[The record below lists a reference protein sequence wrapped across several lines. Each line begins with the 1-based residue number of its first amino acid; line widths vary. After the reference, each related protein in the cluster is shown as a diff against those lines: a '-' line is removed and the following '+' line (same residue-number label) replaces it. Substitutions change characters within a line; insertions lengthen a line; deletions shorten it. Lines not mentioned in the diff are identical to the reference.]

1 MAFNNDRYE
10 CKRANVICAFY
21 NEVAYSVPRKMVTFP
36 LKIDVFLK
44 KAMSSHCFFWAVV
57 FSLLSVK
64 ASGAE
69 ELLENYCYSCH
80 DEWEQEGGLQLD
92 ELGQMPLES
101 RLDVLNRVQEQLY
114 LGQMPP
120 KKKKKQPTETER
132 VKMLSW
138 VAAELKKHDAS
149 TLEGKLRYPNYG
161 NHVSHEKLFSGEI
174 VAKPYTPARRWLV
187 SPQIFIERIN
197 AVFGLEG
204 GSRQRSF
211 YGVTIPVILPDHSGV
226 RYYDT
231 TTLNGGHLLMMLTN
245 ADWISEKQ
253 LREARIKNGEIKSNE
268 FLNPKDRWSPRRTP
282 EAFELIVTKKSPPTE
297 AEMSAAIHTQ
307 YQCVLQRDANKSELE
322 RHLKL
327 FKESIFLAGNTEGLR
342 QMLVSVLLKSD
353 FMYRYEFGAG
363 EVDGTGRMKLSPREA
378 SYAIAYALS
387 DRNPDA
393 ELLKAAAEGR
403 LNTKE
408 DYRREVS
415 RMLNDESSF
424 AGQGA
429 PEVNGKGL
437 SSHKVSHPKI
447 NRFFREFFGYPN
459 MTKVFKDTKRSG
471 GFYSNAGRG
480 TAGTSGHVIDE
491 ADKIVDHILR
501 KDQNVFEQLLTTDEY
516 FVYHTRPD
524 EQTAAIIGR
533 WREAYD
539 VLKNEPWQKEPGQVS
554 LKYEELLKKNLG
566 LKVPQQ
572 KKGKGRH
579 DNTLVRLMGY
589 FEATF
594 GRGSTPYTNP
604 PWAHGFRHQYSEIY
618 NLAPIPG
625 SRGGDTGQKGW
636 DFQVKQPFKIQN
648 RKGILTHP
656 AWLLAH
662 SQNTE
667 TDPVRR
673 GKWIREKLLA
683 GYVPDVPITVDAQ
696 IPEDHHRTLR
706 ERLDEVTSPQECWK
720 CHVHMNPLG
729 LTFEMFDDFGRFRIA
744 EALEHPENLIKVG
757 NGKSSAS
764 VYKTKPL
771 NISGVLKGT
780 GDPALDGEVK
790 DAYDLIDRLAKS
802 RRVRQSIIR
811 HAFRYFMGRNE
822 LLSDSQTLID
832 AEIAYANNGGSFK
845 SVIISLLTS
854 DSFIYRKET

>member
-1 MAFNNDRYE
+1 
-10 CKRANVICAFY
+10 
-21 NEVAYSVPRKMVTFP
+21 
-36 LKIDVFLK
+36 
-44 KAMSSHCFFWAVV
+44 
-57 FSLLSVK
+57 
-64 ASGAE
+64 
-69 ELLENYCYSCH
+69 
-80 DEWEQEGGLQLD
+80 
-92 ELGQMPLES
+92 
-101 RLDVLNRVQEQLY
+101 
-114 LGQMPP
+114 
-120 KKKKKQPTETER
+120 
-132 VKMLSW
+132 
-138 VAAELKKHDAS
+138 
-149 TLEGKLRYPNYG
+149 
-161 NHVSHEKLFSGEI
+161 
-174 VAKPYTPARRWLV
+174 
-187 SPQIFIERIN
+187 
-197 AVFGLEG
+197 
-204 GSRQRSF
+204 
-211 YGVTIPVILPDHSGV
+211 
-226 RYYDT
+226 
-231 TTLNGGHLLMMLTN
+231 
-245 ADWISEKQ
+245 
-253 LREARIKNGEIKSNE
+253 
-268 FLNPKDRWSPRRTP
+268 
-282 EAFELIVTKKSPPTE
+282 
-297 AEMSAAIHTQ
+297 
-307 YQCVLQRDANKSELE
+307 
-322 RHLKL
+322 
-327 FKESIFLAGNTEGLR
+327 
-342 QMLVSVLLKSD
+342 
-353 FMYRYEFGAG
+353 
-363 EVDGTGRMKLSPREA
+363 
-378 SYAIAYALS
+378 
-387 DRNPDA
+387 
-393 ELLKAAAEGR
+393 
-403 LNTKE
+403 
-408 DYRREVS
+408 
-415 RMLNDESSF
+415 MLNDKSSF
-424 AGQGA
+424 AGPGA
-429 PEVNGKGL
+429 PEVSGKGL
-437 SSHKVSHPKI
+437 NSHKVSHPKI

-516 FVYHTRPD
+516 FVYHTRPN
-524 EQTAAIIGR
+524 EQTAAIIDR
-533 WREAYD
+533 WREAYN
-539 VLKNEPWQKEPGQVS
+539 VLKNEPWQEEPEQVS
-554 LKYEELLKKNLG
+554 LKHELLLKQNLG

-589 FEATF
+589 FESTF

-636 DFQVKQPFKIQN
+636 DFQVEQPFKIQN

-729 LTFEMFDDFGRFRIA
+729 LTFEMFDDFGRFRTA
-744 EALEHPENLIKVG
+744 EALEHPENLMKVG
-757 NGKSSAS
+757 NGKTSAS

-780 GDPALDGEVK
+780 GDSKLDGEVK
-790 DAYDLIDRLAKS
+790 DAYDLINRLAKS

-832 AEIAYANNGGSFK
+832 AEIAYANNSGSFK

-854 DSFIYRKET
+854 DSFIYRKETQSSQ

>member
-1 MAFNNDRYE
+1 M
-10 CKRANVICAFY
+10 VILLSEIAG
-21 NEVAYSVPRKMVTFP
+21 
-36 LKIDVFLK
+36 FLK
-44 KAMSSHCFFWAVV
+44 RVTSSRCVLGTVV
-57 FSLLSVK
+57 ASVLY
-64 ASGAE
+64 AEVSEAE
-69 ELLENYCYSCH
+69 ELLGNYCYSCH
-80 DEWEQEGGLQLD
+80 DEWEQKGGLQLD

-120 KKKKKQPTETER
+120 KKKKKQPTEAER
-132 VKMLSW
+132 SKMLSW
-138 VAAELKKHDAS
+138 VAAELKKHNAS

-161 NHVSHEKLFSGEI
+161 NHVSHEKLFNGEI
-174 VAKPYTPARRWLV
+174 VAKPYTQARRWLV

-204 GSRQRSF
+204 GARQRSF

-231 TTLNGGHLLMMLTN
+231 TTLDGGHLLMMLTN

-253 LREARIKNGEIKSNE
+253 LREARIKNGEVKSNE
-268 FLNPKDRWSPRRTP
+268 FPNPKDRWSPRKTP
-282 EAFELIVTKKSPPTE
+282 EAFEFIVTKKSPPTE
-297 AEMSAAIHTQ
+297 AEMKAAIHIQ

-327 FKESIFLAGNTEGLR
+327 LKESILLAGNTEGLR
-342 QMLVSVLLKSD
+342 QMLVSVLLKSE

-363 EVDGTGRMKLSPREA
+363 EVDGAGRMKLSPREA

-393 ELLKAAAEGR
+393 DLLKAAKEGR

-415 RMLNDESSF
+415 RMLNDKSSF
-424 AGQGA
+424 AGPGA
-429 PEVNGKGL
+429 PEVSGKGL
-437 SSHKVSHPKI
+437 NSHKVSHPKI

-516 FVYHTRPD
+516 FVYHTRPN
-524 EQTAAIIGR
+524 EQTAAIIDR
-533 WREAYD
+533 WREAYS
-539 VLKNEPWQKEPGQVS
+539 VLKNEPWQEEPEQVS
-554 LKYEELLKKNLG
+554 LKHELLLKQNLG

-589 FEATF
+589 FESTF

-636 DFQVKQPFKIQN
+636 DFQVEQPFKIQN

-729 LTFEMFDDFGRFRIA
+729 LTFEMFDDFGRFRTA
-744 EALEHPENLIKVG
+744 EALEHPENLMKVG
-757 NGKSSAS
+757 NGKTSAS

-780 GDPALDGEVK
+780 GDSKLDGEVK

-845 SVIISLLTS
+845 SVIVSLLTS
-854 DSFIYRKET
+854 DSFIYRKETQSSQ

>member
-1 MAFNNDRYE
+1 M
-10 CKRANVICAFY
+10 VILLS
-21 NEVAYSVPRKMVTFP
+21 EIVG
-36 LKIDVFLK
+36 FLK
-44 KAMSSHCFFWAVV
+44 RVTSSRCVLGTVV
-57 FSLLSVK
+57 ASVLSAEV
-64 ASGAE
+64 SEAE

-80 DEWEQEGGLQLD
+80 DEWEQKGGLQLD

-120 KKKKKQPTETER
+120 KKKKKQPTEAER
-132 VKMLSW
+132 SKMLSW
-138 VAAELKKHDAS
+138 VAAELKKHNAS

-161 NHVSHEKLFSGEI
+161 NHVSHEKLFNGEI
-174 VAKPYTPARRWLV
+174 VAKPYTQARRWLV

-204 GSRQRSF
+204 GGRQRSF

-231 TTLNGGHLLMMLTN
+231 TTLDGGHLLMMLTN

-253 LREARIKNGEIKSNE
+253 LREARIKNGEVKSNE
-268 FLNPKDRWSPRRTP
+268 FPNPKDRWSPRKTP
-282 EAFELIVTKKSPPTE
+282 EAFEFIVTKKSPPTE
-297 AEMSAAIHTQ
+297 AEMKAAIHIQ

-327 FKESIFLAGNTEGLR
+327 LKESILLAGNTEGLR
-342 QMLVSVLLKSD
+342 QMLVSVLLKSE

-363 EVDGTGRMKLSPREA
+363 EVDGAGRMKLSPREA

-393 ELLKAAAEGR
+393 DLLKAAKEGR

-415 RMLNDESSF
+415 RMLNDKSSF
-424 AGQGA
+424 AGPGA
-429 PEVNGKGL
+429 PEVSGKGL
-437 SSHKVSHPKI
+437 NSHKVSHPKI

-516 FVYHTRPD
+516 FVYHTRPN
-524 EQTAAIIGR
+524 EQTAAIIDR
-533 WREAYD
+533 WREAYN
-539 VLKNEPWQKEPGQVS
+539 VLKNEPWQEEPEQVS
-554 LKYEELLKKNLG
+554 LKHELLLKQNLG

-589 FEATF
+589 FESTF

-636 DFQVKQPFKIQN
+636 DFQVEQPFKIQN

-729 LTFEMFDDFGRFRIA
+729 LTFEMFDDFGRFRTA
-744 EALEHPENLIKVG
+744 EALEHPENLMKVG
-757 NGKSSAS
+757 NGKTSAS

-780 GDPALDGEVK
+780 GDSKLDGEVK
-790 DAYDLIDRLAKS
+790 DAYDLINRLAKS

-832 AEIAYANNGGSFK
+832 AEIAYANNSGSFK

-854 DSFIYRKET
+854 DSFIYRKETQSSQ

>member
-1 MAFNNDRYE
+1 M
-10 CKRANVICAFY
+10 VILLSEIAG
-21 NEVAYSVPRKMVTFP
+21 
-36 LKIDVFLK
+36 FLK
-44 KAMSSHCFFWAVV
+44 RVTSSRCVLGTVV
-57 FSLLSVK
+57 ASVLY
-64 ASGAE
+64 AEVSEAE

-80 DEWEQEGGLQLD
+80 DEWEQKGGLQLD

-120 KKKKKQPTETER
+120 KKKKKQPTEAER
-132 VKMLSW
+132 SKMLSW
-138 VAAELKKHDAS
+138 VAAELKKHNAS

-161 NHVSHEKLFSGEI
+161 NHVSHEKLFNGEI
-174 VAKPYTPARRWLV
+174 VAKPYTQARRWLV

-204 GSRQRSF
+204 GARQRSF

-231 TTLNGGHLLMMLTN
+231 TTLDGGHLLMMLTN

-253 LREARIKNGEIKSNE
+253 LREARIKNGEVKSNE
-268 FLNPKDRWSPRRTP
+268 FPNPKDRWSPRKTP
-282 EAFELIVTKKSPPTE
+282 EAFEFIVTKKSPPTE
-297 AEMSAAIHTQ
+297 AEMKAAIHIQ

-327 FKESIFLAGNTEGLR
+327 LKESILLAGNTEGLR
-342 QMLVSVLLKSD
+342 QMLVSVLLKSE

-363 EVDGTGRMKLSPREA
+363 EVDGAGRMKLSPREA

-393 ELLKAAAEGR
+393 DLLKAAKEGR

-415 RMLNDESSF
+415 RMLNDKSSF
-424 AGQGA
+424 AGPGA
-429 PEVNGKGL
+429 PEVSGKGL
-437 SSHKVSHPKI
+437 NSHKVSHPKI

-516 FVYHTRPD
+516 FVYHTRPN
-524 EQTAAIIGR
+524 EQTAAIIDR
-533 WREAYD
+533 WREAYN
-539 VLKNEPWQKEPGQVS
+539 VLKNEPWQEEPEQVS
-554 LKYEELLKKNLG
+554 LKHELLLKQNLG

-589 FEATF
+589 FESTF

-636 DFQVKQPFKIQN
+636 DFQVEQPFKIQN
-648 RKGILTHP
+648 RKGVLTHP

-683 GYVPDVPITVDAQ
+683 DYVPDVPITVDAQ

-729 LTFEMFDDFGRFRIA
+729 LTFEMFDDFGRFRTA
-744 EALEHPENLIKVG
+744 EALEHPENLMKVG
-757 NGKSSAS
+757 NGKTSAS

-780 GDPALDGEVK
+780 GDSKLDGEVK
-790 DAYDLIDRLAKS
+790 DAYDLINRLAKS

-832 AEIAYANNGGSFK
+832 AEIAYANNSGSFK

-854 DSFIYRKET
+854 DSFIYRKETQSSQ

>member
-1 MAFNNDRYE
+1 
-10 CKRANVICAFY
+10 
-21 NEVAYSVPRKMVTFP
+21 MVSLP
-36 LKIDVFLK
+36 SEIVGFLK
-44 KAMSSHCFFWAVV
+44 RVTSSRCVLGTVV
-57 FSLLSVK
+57 ASVLSAEV
-64 ASGAE
+64 SEAE

-80 DEWEQEGGLQLD
+80 DEWEQKGGLQLD

-120 KKKKKQPTETER
+120 KKKKKQPTEAER
-132 VKMLSW
+132 SKMLSW
-138 VAAELKKHDAS
+138 VAAELKKHNAS

-161 NHVSHEKLFSGEI
+161 NHVSHEKLFNGEI
-174 VAKPYTPARRWLV
+174 VAKPYTQARRWLV

-204 GSRQRSF
+204 GARQRSF

-231 TTLNGGHLLMMLTN
+231 TTLDGGHLLMMLTN
-245 ADWISEKQ
+245 ADWISGKQ
-253 LREARIKNGEIKSNE
+253 LREARIKNGEVKSNE
-268 FLNPKDRWSPRRTP
+268 FPNPKDRWSPRKTP
-282 EAFELIVTKKSPPTE
+282 EAFEFIVTKKSPPTE
-297 AEMSAAIHTQ
+297 AEMKDAIHIQ

-327 FKESIFLAGNTEGLR
+327 LKESILLAGNTEGLR
-342 QMLVSVLLKSD
+342 QMLVSVLLKSE

-363 EVDGTGRMKLSPREA
+363 EVDGAGRMKLSPREA

-393 ELLKAAAEGR
+393 DLLKAVEEGR

-408 DYRREVS
+408 DYRREVN
-415 RMLNDESSF
+415 RMLKDESSF
-424 AGQGA
+424 AGPGA
-429 PEVNGKGL
+429 PEVSGKGL
-437 SSHKVSHPKI
+437 NSHKVSHPKI

-516 FVYHTRPD
+516 FVYHTRPN
-524 EQTAAIIGR
+524 EQTAAIIDR

-539 VLKNEPWQKEPGQVS
+539 VLKSEPWQEEPEQVS
-554 LKYEELLKKNLG
+554 LKHELLLKQNLG

-589 FEATF
+589 FESTF

-636 DFQVKQPFKIQN
+636 DFQVEQPFKIQN

-729 LTFEMFDDFGRFRIA
+729 LTFEMFDDFGRFRTA
-744 EALEHPENLIKVG
+744 EALEHPENLVKAG
-757 NGKSSAS
+757 NGKTSAS

-771 NISGVLKGT
+771 SISGVLEGT
-780 GDPALDGEVK
+780 GDSTLDGKVK

-832 AEIAYANNGGSFK
+832 AEIAYANNSGSFK

-854 DSFIYRKET
+854 DSFIYRKETQSSQ

>member
-1 MAFNNDRYE
+1 M
-10 CKRANVICAFY
+10 VILLSEIAG
-21 NEVAYSVPRKMVTFP
+21 
-36 LKIDVFLK
+36 FLK
-44 KAMSSHCFFWAVV
+44 RVTSSRCVLGTVV
-57 FSLLSVK
+57 ASVLY
-64 ASGAE
+64 AEVSEAE

-80 DEWEQEGGLQLD
+80 DEWEQKGGLQLD

-120 KKKKKQPTETER
+120 KKKKKQPTEAER
-132 VKMLSW
+132 SKMLSW
-138 VAAELKKHDAS
+138 VAAELKKHNAS

-161 NHVSHEKLFSGEI
+161 NHVSHEKLFNGEI
-174 VAKPYTPARRWLV
+174 VAKPYTQARRWLV

-204 GSRQRSF
+204 GGRQRSF

-231 TTLNGGHLLMMLTN
+231 TTLDGGHLLMMLTN

-253 LREARIKNGEIKSNE
+253 LREARIKNGEVKSNE
-268 FLNPKDRWSPRRTP
+268 FPNPKDRWSPRKTP
-282 EAFELIVTKKSPPTE
+282 EAFEFIVTKKSPPTE
-297 AEMSAAIHTQ
+297 AEMKAAIHIQ

-327 FKESIFLAGNTEGLR
+327 LKESILLAGNTEGLR
-342 QMLVSVLLKSD
+342 QMLVSVLLKSE

-363 EVDGTGRMKLSPREA
+363 EVDGAGRMKLSPREA

-393 ELLKAAAEGR
+393 DLLKAAKEGR

-415 RMLNDESSF
+415 RMLNDKSSF
-424 AGQGA
+424 AGPGA
-429 PEVNGKGL
+429 PEVSGKGL
-437 SSHKVSHPKI
+437 NSHKVSHPKI

-516 FVYHTRPD
+516 FVYHTRPN
-524 EQTAAIIGR
+524 EQTAAIIDR
-533 WREAYD
+533 WREAYN
-539 VLKNEPWQKEPGQVS
+539 VLKNEPWQEEPEQVS
-554 LKYEELLKKNLG
+554 LKHELLLKQNLG

-589 FEATF
+589 FESTF

-636 DFQVKQPFKIQN
+636 DFQVEQPFKIQN

-729 LTFEMFDDFGRFRIA
+729 LTFEMFDDFGRFRTA
-744 EALEHPENLIKVG
+744 EALEHPENLMKVG
-757 NGKSSAS
+757 NGKTSAS

-780 GDPALDGEVK
+780 GDSKLDGEVK

-832 AEIAYANNGGSFK
+832 AEIAYANNSGSFK

-854 DSFIYRKET
+854 DSFIYRKETQSSQ

>member
-1 MAFNNDRYE
+1 M
-10 CKRANVICAFY
+10 VILLSEIAG
-21 NEVAYSVPRKMVTFP
+21 
-36 LKIDVFLK
+36 FLK
-44 KAMSSHCFFWAVV
+44 RVTSSRCVLGTVV
-57 FSLLSVK
+57 ASVLY
-64 ASGAE
+64 AEVSEAE

-80 DEWEQEGGLQLD
+80 DEWEQKGGLQLD

-120 KKKKKQPTETER
+120 KKKKKQPTEAER
-132 VKMLSW
+132 SKMLSW
-138 VAAELKKHDAS
+138 VAAELKKHNAS

-161 NHVSHEKLFSGEI
+161 NHVSHEKLFNGEI
-174 VAKPYTPARRWLV
+174 VAKPYTQARRWLV

-204 GSRQRSF
+204 GARQRSF

-231 TTLNGGHLLMMLTN
+231 TTLDGGHLLMMLTN

-253 LREARIKNGEIKSNE
+253 LREARIKNGEVKSNE
-268 FLNPKDRWSPRRTP
+268 FPNPKDRWSPRKTP
-282 EAFELIVTKKSPPTE
+282 EAFEFIVTKKSPPTE
-297 AEMSAAIHTQ
+297 AEMKAAIHIQ

-327 FKESIFLAGNTEGLR
+327 LKESILLAGNTEGLR
-342 QMLVSVLLKSD
+342 QMLVSVLLKSE

-363 EVDGTGRMKLSPREA
+363 EVDGAGRMKLSPREA

-393 ELLKAAAEGR
+393 DLLKAAKEGR

-415 RMLNDESSF
+415 RMLNDKSSF
-424 AGQGA
+424 AGPGA
-429 PEVNGKGL
+429 PEVSGKGL
-437 SSHKVSHPKI
+437 NSHKVSHPKI

-516 FVYHTRPD
+516 FVYHTRPN
-524 EQTAAIIGR
+524 EQTAAIIDR
-533 WREAYD
+533 WREAYN
-539 VLKNEPWQKEPGQVS
+539 VLKNEPWQEEPEQVS
-554 LKYEELLKKNLG
+554 LKHELLLKQNLG

-589 FEATF
+589 FESTF

-636 DFQVKQPFKIQN
+636 DFQVEQPFKIQN

-729 LTFEMFDDFGRFRIA
+729 LTFEMFDDFGRFRTA
-744 EALEHPENLIKVG
+744 EALEHPENLMKVG
-757 NGKSSAS
+757 NGKTSAS

-780 GDPALDGEVK
+780 GDSKLDGEVK
-790 DAYDLIDRLAKS
+790 DAYDLINRLAKS

-832 AEIAYANNGGSFK
+832 AEIAYANNSGSFK

-854 DSFIYRKET
+854 DSFIYRKETQSS

>member
-1 MAFNNDRYE
+1 M
-10 CKRANVICAFY
+10 VILLS
-21 NEVAYSVPRKMVTFP
+21 EIVG
-36 LKIDVFLK
+36 FLK
-44 KAMSSHCFFWAVV
+44 RVTSSRCVLGTVV
-57 FSLLSVK
+57 ASVLY
-64 ASGAE
+64 AEVSEAE

-80 DEWEQEGGLQLD
+80 DEWEQKGGLQLD

-120 KKKKKQPTETER
+120 KKKKKQPTEAER
-132 VKMLSW
+132 SKMLSW
-138 VAAELKKHDAS
+138 VAAELKKHNAS

-161 NHVSHEKLFSGEI
+161 NHVSHEKLFNGEI
-174 VAKPYTPARRWLV
+174 VAKPYTQARRWLV

-204 GSRQRSF
+204 GARQRSF

-231 TTLNGGHLLMMLTN
+231 TTLDGGHLLMMLTN

-253 LREARIKNGEIKSNE
+253 LREARIKNGEVKSNE
-268 FLNPKDRWSPRRTP
+268 FPNPKDRWSPRKTP
-282 EAFELIVTKKSPPTE
+282 EAFEFIVTKKSPPTE
-297 AEMSAAIHTQ
+297 AEMKAAIHIQ

-327 FKESIFLAGNTEGLR
+327 LKESILLAGNTEGLR
-342 QMLVSVLLKSD
+342 QMLVSVLLKSE

-363 EVDGTGRMKLSPREA
+363 EVDGAGRMKLSPREA

-393 ELLKAAAEGR
+393 DLLKAAKEGR

-415 RMLNDESSF
+415 RMLNDKSSF
-424 AGQGA
+424 AGPGA
-429 PEVNGKGL
+429 PEVSGKGL
-437 SSHKVSHPKI
+437 NSHKVSHPKI

-516 FVYHTRPD
+516 FVYHTRPN
-524 EQTAAIIGR
+524 EQTAAIIDR
-533 WREAYD
+533 WREAYS
-539 VLKNEPWQKEPGQVS
+539 VLKNEPWQEEPEQVS
-554 LKYEELLKKNLG
+554 LKHELLLKQNLG

-589 FEATF
+589 FESTF

-636 DFQVKQPFKIQN
+636 DFQVEQPFKIQN

-729 LTFEMFDDFGRFRIA
+729 LTFEMFDDFGRFRTA
-744 EALEHPENLIKVG
+744 EALEHPENLMKVG
-757 NGKSSAS
+757 NGKTSAS

-780 GDPALDGEVK
+780 GDSKLDGEVK
-790 DAYDLIDRLAKS
+790 DAYDLINRLAKS

-832 AEIAYANNGGSFK
+832 AEIAYANNSGSFK

-854 DSFIYRKET
+854 DSFIYRKETQSSQ

>member
-1 MAFNNDRYE
+1 M
-10 CKRANVICAFY
+10 VILLSEIAG
-21 NEVAYSVPRKMVTFP
+21 
-36 LKIDVFLK
+36 FLK
-44 KAMSSHCFFWAVV
+44 RVTSSRCVLGTVV
-57 FSLLSVK
+57 ASVLY
-64 ASGAE
+64 AEVSEAE

-80 DEWEQEGGLQLD
+80 DEWEQKGGLQLD

-120 KKKKKQPTETER
+120 KKKKKQPTEAER
-132 VKMLSW
+132 SKMLSW
-138 VAAELKKHDAS
+138 VAAELKKHNAS

-161 NHVSHEKLFSGEI
+161 NHVSHEKLFNGEI
-174 VAKPYTPARRWLV
+174 VAKPYTQARRWLV

-204 GSRQRSF
+204 GARQRSF

-231 TTLNGGHLLMMLTN
+231 TTLDGGHLLMMLTN

-253 LREARIKNGEIKSNE
+253 LREARIKNGEVKSNE
-268 FLNPKDRWSPRRTP
+268 FPNPKDRWSPRKTP
-282 EAFELIVTKKSPPTE
+282 EAFEFIVTKKSPPTE
-297 AEMSAAIHTQ
+297 AEMKAAIHIQ

-327 FKESIFLAGNTEGLR
+327 LKESILLAGNTEGLR
-342 QMLVSVLLKSD
+342 QMLVSVLLKSE

-363 EVDGTGRMKLSPREA
+363 EVDGAGRMKLSPREA

-393 ELLKAAAEGR
+393 DLLKAAKEGR

-415 RMLNDESSF
+415 RMLNDKSSF
-424 AGQGA
+424 AGPGA
-429 PEVNGKGL
+429 PEVSGKGL
-437 SSHKVSHPKI
+437 NSHKVSHPKI

-516 FVYHTRPD
+516 FVYHTRPN
-524 EQTAAIIGR
+524 EQTAAIIDR
-533 WREAYD
+533 WREAYG
-539 VLKNEPWQKEPGQVS
+539 VLKSEPWQEEPEQVS
-554 LKYEELLKKNLG
+554 LKHELLLKQNLG

-589 FEATF
+589 FESTF

-636 DFQVKQPFKIQN
+636 DFQVEQPFKIQN

-729 LTFEMFDDFGRFRIA
+729 LTFEMFDDFGRFRTA
-744 EALEHPENLIKVG
+744 EALEHPENLVKAG

-771 NISGVLKGT
+771 SISGVLEGT
-780 GDPALDGEVK
+780 GDSTLDGKVK

-832 AEIAYANNGGSFK
+832 AEIAYANNSGSFK

-854 DSFIYRKET
+854 DSFIYRKETQSS

>member
-1 MAFNNDRYE
+1 MRFVNKWRISQLW
-10 CKRANVICAFY
+10 KMFHSSFQLFGWLRKLVRSRCAF
-21 NEVAYSVPRKMVTFP
+21 VAMT
-36 LKIDVFLK
+36 VFGLP
-44 KAMSSHCFFWAVV
+44 VG
-57 FSLLSVK
+57 

-69 ELLENYCYSCH
+69 ALLENYCYSCH
-80 DEWEQEGGLQLD
+80 DEWEQKGNLQLD
-92 ELGQMPLES
+92 VLDTLPLES
-101 RLDVLNRVQEQLY
+101 RLGVLNKVQEQLY
-114 LGQMPP
+114 FGQMPP
-120 KKKKKQPTETER
+120 KKKKKQPTVAER
-132 VKMLSW
+132 SEMLAW

-149 TLEGKLRYPNYG
+149 TLEDKLRYPNFG

-174 VAKPYTPARRWLV
+174 DEKPFTPARRWLV

-204 GSRQRSF
+204 GARQSSF
-211 YGVTIPVILPDHSGV
+211 YGVTVPVILPDHSGV

-231 TTLNGGHLLMMLTN
+231 TTLDGGHLLMMLTN
-245 ADWISEKQ
+245 ADWISKKQ
-253 LREARIKNGEIKSNE
+253 LREARVKNGEIKFNE
-268 FLNPKDRWSPRRTP
+268 FPNPKDKWTPRSTP
-282 EAFELIVTKKSPPTE
+282 EAFEVIVTKESSPAE
-297 AEMSAAIHTQ
+297 AEMIAAIHTQ
-307 YQCVLQRDANKSELE
+307 YQCVLQRAASKSELE
-322 RHLKL
+322 RHLRL
-327 FKESIFLAGNTEGLR
+327 LKESISLAGNTEGLR
-342 QMLVSVLLKSD
+342 QMLVSVLLKSE

-363 EVDGTGRMKLSPREA
+363 EEDEYGRRKLSPREA

-393 ELLKAAAEGR
+393 ELVKAAGEGR
-403 LNTKE
+403 LNSRE
-408 DYRREVS
+408 DYRREVI
-415 RMLNDESSF
+415 RILKDQSSF
-424 AGQGA
+424 AGPGA
-429 PEVNGKGL
+429 PEVSGKGL
-437 SSHKVSHPKI
+437 SSHRVTHPKV

-501 KDQNVFEQLLTTDEY
+501 QDQNVFEQLLTTDEY
-516 FVYHTRPD
+516 FVYHTRPN
-524 EQTAAIIGR
+524 EQTAAIIDR
-533 WREAYD
+533 WREAYE
-539 VLKNEPWQKEPGQVS
+539 VLKDEPWRDDPESVS
-554 LKYEELLKKNLG
+554 LKHEELLKNNLG

-589 FEATF
+589 FETTF
-594 GRGSTPYTNP
+594 GRGTTPYTNP

-625 SRGGDTGQKGW
+625 TRGKDTGQKGW
-636 DFQVKQPFKIQN
+636 DFQVQQPFKIPN

-696 IPEDHHRTLR
+696 IPEDPHRTLR

-729 LTFEMFDDFGRFRIA
+729 LTFEMFDDFGRFRTE
-744 EALEHPENLIKVG
+744 EALEHPENLIKSG
-757 NGKSSAS
+757 DGKSSAS

-771 NISGVLKGT
+771 KVNGFLEGT
-780 GDPALDGEVK
+780 GNPALDGEVR

-822 LLSDSQTLID
+822 LISDSQTLID
-832 AEIAYANNGGSFK
+832 AEAAYVKNGGSFK
-845 SVIISLLTS
+845 MVIVSLLTS
-854 DSFIYRKET
+854 DSFIYRKETQSSQ

>member
-1 MAFNNDRYE
+1 M
-10 CKRANVICAFY
+10 VILPS
-21 NEVAYSVPRKMVTFP
+21 EIVG
-36 LKIDVFLK
+36 FLK
-44 KAMSSHCFFWAVV
+44 RVTSSRCVLGTVV
-57 FSLLSVK
+57 ASVLSAEV
-64 ASGAE
+64 SEAE

-80 DEWEQEGGLQLD
+80 DEWEQKGGLQLD

-120 KKKKKQPTETER
+120 KKKKKQPTEAER
-132 VKMLSW
+132 SKMLSW
-138 VAAELKKHDAS
+138 VAAELKKHNAS

-161 NHVSHEKLFSGEI
+161 NHVSHEKLFNGEI
-174 VAKPYTPARRWLV
+174 VAKPYTQARRWLV

-204 GSRQRSF
+204 GARQRSF

-231 TTLNGGHLLMMLTN
+231 TTLDGGHLLMMLTN
-245 ADWISEKQ
+245 ADWISGKQ
-253 LREARIKNGEIKSNE
+253 LREARIKNGEVKSNE
-268 FLNPKDRWSPRRTP
+268 FPNPKDRWSPRKTP
-282 EAFELIVTKKSPPTE
+282 EAFEFIVTKKSPPTE
-297 AEMSAAIHTQ
+297 AEMKDAIHIQ

-327 FKESIFLAGNTEGLR
+327 LKESILLAGNTEGLR
-342 QMLVSVLLKSD
+342 QMLVSVLLKSE

-363 EVDGTGRMKLSPREA
+363 EVDGAGRMKLSPREA

-393 ELLKAAAEGR
+393 DLLKAVEEGR

-408 DYRREVS
+408 DYRREVN
-415 RMLNDESSF
+415 RMLKDESSF
-424 AGQGA
+424 AGPGA
-429 PEVNGKGL
+429 PEVSGKGL
-437 SSHKVSHPKI
+437 NSHKVSHPKI

-516 FVYHTRPD
+516 FVYHTRPN
-524 EQTAAIIGR
+524 EQTAAIIDR

-539 VLKNEPWQKEPGQVS
+539 VLKSEPWQEEPEQVS
-554 LKYEELLKKNLG
+554 LKHELLLKQNLG

-589 FEATF
+589 FESTF

-636 DFQVKQPFKIQN
+636 DFQVEQPFKIQN

-729 LTFEMFDDFGRFRIA
+729 LTFEMFDDFGRFRTA
-744 EALEHPENLIKVG
+744 EALEHPENLVKAG
-757 NGKSSAS
+757 NGKTSAS

-771 NISGVLKGT
+771 SISGVLEGT
-780 GDPALDGEVK
+780 GDSTLDGKVK

-832 AEIAYANNGGSFK
+832 AEIAYANNSGSFK

-854 DSFIYRKET
+854 DSFIYRKKTQSSQ

>member
-1 MAFNNDRYE
+1 M
-10 CKRANVICAFY
+10 VILPP
-21 NEVAYSVPRKMVTFP
+21 EIVG
-36 LKIDVFLK
+36 FLK
-44 KAMSSHCFFWAVV
+44 RVTSSRCVLGTVV
-57 FSLLSVK
+57 ASVLSAEV
-64 ASGAE
+64 SEAE

-80 DEWEQEGGLQLD
+80 DEWEQKGGLQLD
-92 ELGQMPLES
+92 ELGQIPLES
-101 RLDVLNRVQEQLY
+101 RLDVLNKVQEQLY

-120 KKKKKQPTETER
+120 KKKKKQPTEAER
-132 VKMLSW
+132 SKMLSW
-138 VAAELKKHDAS
+138 VAAELKKHNAS

-161 NHVSHEKLFSGEI
+161 NHVSHEKLFNGEI
-174 VAKPYTPARRWLV
+174 VAKPYTQARRWLV

-204 GSRQRSF
+204 GARQRSF

-231 TTLNGGHLLMMLTN
+231 TTLDGGHLLMMLTN

-253 LREARIKNGEIKSNE
+253 LREARIKNGEVKSNE
-268 FLNPKDRWSPRRTP
+268 FPNPKDRWSPRKTP
-282 EAFELIVTKKSPPTE
+282 EAFEFIVTKKSPPTE
-297 AEMSAAIHTQ
+297 AEMKDAIHIQ

-327 FKESIFLAGNTEGLR
+327 LKESILLAGNTEGLR
-342 QMLVSVLLKSD
+342 QMLVSVLLKSE

-363 EVDGTGRMKLSPREA
+363 EVDGAGRMKLSPREA

-393 ELLKAAAEGR
+393 DLLKAAKEGR

-408 DYRREVS
+408 DYRREVN
-415 RMLNDESSF
+415 RMLKDESSF
-424 AGQGA
+424 AGPGA
-429 PEVNGKGL
+429 PEVSGKGL
-437 SSHKVSHPKI
+437 NSHKVSHPKI

-491 ADKIVDHILR
+491 ADQIVDHILR

-516 FVYHTRPD
+516 FVYHTRPN
-524 EQTAAIIGR
+524 EQTAAIIDR

-539 VLKNEPWQKEPGQVS
+539 VLKSEPWQEEPEQVS
-554 LKYEELLKKNLG
+554 LKHELLLKQNLG

-589 FEATF
+589 FESTF

-706 ERLDEVTSPQECWK
+706 ERLDEVTSPKECWK

-729 LTFEMFDDFGRFRIA
+729 VTLEMFDDFGRFRTA
-744 EALEHPENLIKVG
+744 EALEHPKNLVKVG
-757 NGKSSAS
+757 NGKTSAS
-764 VYKTKPL
+764 IYKTKPL

-780 GDPALDGEVK
+780 GDSKLDGEVK

-832 AEIAYANNGGSFK
+832 AETAYAKNGGSFK

-854 DSFIYRKET
+854 DSFIYRKETQSSQ

>member
-1 MAFNNDRYE
+1 M
-10 CKRANVICAFY
+10 VILLSEIAG
-21 NEVAYSVPRKMVTFP
+21 
-36 LKIDVFLK
+36 FLK
-44 KAMSSHCFFWAVV
+44 RVTSSRCVLGTVV
-57 FSLLSVK
+57 ASVLY
-64 ASGAE
+64 AEVSEAE

-80 DEWEQEGGLQLD
+80 DEWEQKGGLQLD

-120 KKKKKQPTETER
+120 KKKKKQPTEAER
-132 VKMLSW
+132 SKMLSW
-138 VAAELKKHDAS
+138 VAAELKKHNAS

-161 NHVSHEKLFSGEI
+161 NHVSHEKLFNGEI
-174 VAKPYTPARRWLV
+174 VAKPYTQARRWLV

-204 GSRQRSF
+204 GARQRSF

-231 TTLNGGHLLMMLTN
+231 TTLDGGHLLMMLTN

-253 LREARIKNGEIKSNE
+253 LREARIKNGEVKSNE
-268 FLNPKDRWSPRRTP
+268 FPNPKDRWSPRKTP
-282 EAFELIVTKKSPPTE
+282 EAFEFIVTKKSPPTE
-297 AEMSAAIHTQ
+297 AEMKAAIHIQ

-327 FKESIFLAGNTEGLR
+327 LKESILLAGNTEGLR
-342 QMLVSVLLKSD
+342 QMLVSVLLKSE

-363 EVDGTGRMKLSPREA
+363 EVDGAGRMKLSPREA

-393 ELLKAAAEGR
+393 DLLKAAKEGR

-415 RMLNDESSF
+415 RMLNDKSSF
-424 AGQGA
+424 AGPGA
-429 PEVNGKGL
+429 PEVSGKGL
-437 SSHKVSHPKI
+437 NSHKVSHPKI

-516 FVYHTRPD
+516 FVYHTRPN
-524 EQTAAIIGR
+524 EQTAAIIDR
-533 WREAYD
+533 WREAYS
-539 VLKNEPWQKEPGQVS
+539 VLKNEPWQEEPEQVS
-554 LKYEELLKKNLG
+554 LKHELLLKQNLG

-589 FEATF
+589 FESTF

-636 DFQVKQPFKIQN
+636 DFQVEQPFKIQN

-729 LTFEMFDDFGRFRIA
+729 LTFEMFDDFGRFRTA
-744 EALEHPENLIKVG
+744 EALEHPENLMKVG
-757 NGKSSAS
+757 NGKTSAS

-780 GDPALDGEVK
+780 GDSKLDGEVK
-790 DAYDLIDRLAKS
+790 DAYDLINRLAKS

-832 AEIAYANNGGSFK
+832 AEIAYANNSGSFK

-854 DSFIYRKET
+854 DSFIYRKETQSSQ

>member
-1 MAFNNDRYE
+1 M
-10 CKRANVICAFY
+10 VILLS
-21 NEVAYSVPRKMVTFP
+21 EIVG
-36 LKIDVFLK
+36 FLK
-44 KAMSSHCFFWAVV
+44 RVTSSRCVLGTVV
-57 FSLLSVK
+57 ASVLSAEV
-64 ASGAE
+64 SEAE

-80 DEWEQEGGLQLD
+80 DEWEQKGGLQLD

-120 KKKKKQPTETER
+120 KKKKKQPTEAER
-132 VKMLSW
+132 SKMLSW
-138 VAAELKKHDAS
+138 VAAELKKHNAS

-161 NHVSHEKLFSGEI
+161 NHVSHEKLFNGEI
-174 VAKPYTPARRWLV
+174 VAKPYTQARRWLV

-204 GSRQRSF
+204 GARQRSF

-231 TTLNGGHLLMMLTN
+231 TTLDGGHLLMMLTN

-253 LREARIKNGEIKSNE
+253 LREARIKNGEVKSNE
-268 FLNPKDRWSPRRTP
+268 FPNPKDRWSPRKTP
-282 EAFELIVTKKSPPTE
+282 EAFEFIVTKKSPPTE
-297 AEMSAAIHTQ
+297 AEMKAAIHIQ

-327 FKESIFLAGNTEGLR
+327 LKESILLAGNTEGLR
-342 QMLVSVLLKSD
+342 QMLVSVLLKSE

-363 EVDGTGRMKLSPREA
+363 EVDGAGRMKLSPREA

-393 ELLKAAAEGR
+393 DLLKAAKEGR

-415 RMLNDESSF
+415 RMLNDKSSF
-424 AGQGA
+424 AGPGA
-429 PEVNGKGL
+429 PEVSGKGL
-437 SSHKVSHPKI
+437 NSHKVSHPKI

-516 FVYHTRPD
+516 FVYHTRPN
-524 EQTAAIIGR
+524 EQTAAIIDR
-533 WREAYD
+533 WREAYN
-539 VLKNEPWQKEPGQVS
+539 VLKNEPWQEEPEQVS
-554 LKYEELLKKNLG
+554 LKHELLLKQNLG

-589 FEATF
+589 FESTF

-636 DFQVKQPFKIQN
+636 DFQVEQPFKIQN

-729 LTFEMFDDFGRFRIA
+729 LTFEMFDDFGRFRTA
-744 EALEHPENLIKVG
+744 EALEHPENLVKAG

-771 NISGVLKGT
+771 SISGVLEGT
-780 GDPALDGEVK
+780 GDSTLDGKVK

-832 AEIAYANNGGSFK
+832 AEIAYANNSGSFK

-854 DSFIYRKET
+854 DSFIYRKETQSSQ

>member
-1 MAFNNDRYE
+1 M
-10 CKRANVICAFY
+10 VILLS
-21 NEVAYSVPRKMVTFP
+21 EIVG
-36 LKIDVFLK
+36 FLK
-44 KAMSSHCFFWAVV
+44 RVTSSRCVLGTVV
-57 FSLLSVK
+57 ASVLY
-64 ASGAE
+64 AEVSEAE

-80 DEWEQEGGLQLD
+80 DEWEQKGGLQLD

-120 KKKKKQPTETER
+120 KKKKKQPTEAER
-132 VKMLSW
+132 SKMLSW
-138 VAAELKKHDAS
+138 VAAELKKHNAS

-161 NHVSHEKLFSGEI
+161 NHVSHEKLFNGEI
-174 VAKPYTPARRWLV
+174 VAKPYTQARRWLV

-204 GSRQRSF
+204 GARQRSF

-231 TTLNGGHLLMMLTN
+231 TTLDGGHLLMMLTN

-253 LREARIKNGEIKSNE
+253 LREARIKNGEVKSNE
-268 FLNPKDRWSPRRTP
+268 FPNPKDRWSPRKTP
-282 EAFELIVTKKSPPTE
+282 EAFEFIVTKKSPPTE
-297 AEMSAAIHTQ
+297 AEMKAAIHIQ

-327 FKESIFLAGNTEGLR
+327 LKESILLAGNTEGLR
-342 QMLVSVLLKSD
+342 QMLVSVLLKSE

-363 EVDGTGRMKLSPREA
+363 EVDGAGRMKLSPREA

-393 ELLKAAAEGR
+393 DLLKAAKEGR

-415 RMLNDESSF
+415 RMLNDKSSF
-424 AGQGA
+424 AGPGA
-429 PEVNGKGL
+429 PEVSGKGL
-437 SSHKVSHPKI
+437 NSHKVSHPKI

-516 FVYHTRPD
+516 FVYHTRPN
-524 EQTAAIIGR
+524 EQTAAIIDR
-533 WREAYD
+533 WREAYN
-539 VLKNEPWQKEPGQVS
+539 VLKNEPWQEEPEQVS
-554 LKYEELLKKNLG
+554 LKHELLLKQNLG

-589 FEATF
+589 FESTF

-636 DFQVKQPFKIQN
+636 DFQVEQPFKIQN

-729 LTFEMFDDFGRFRIA
+729 LTFEMFDDFGRFRTA
-744 EALEHPENLIKVG
+744 EALEHPENLMKVG
-757 NGKSSAS
+757 NGKTSAS

-780 GDPALDGEVK
+780 GDSKLDGEVK
-790 DAYDLIDRLAKS
+790 DAYDLINRLAKS

-832 AEIAYANNGGSFK
+832 AEIAYANNSGSFK

-854 DSFIYRKET
+854 DSFIYRKETQSS

>member
-1 MAFNNDRYE
+1 M
-10 CKRANVICAFY
+10 VILLS
-21 NEVAYSVPRKMVTFP
+21 EIVG
-36 LKIDVFLK
+36 FLK
-44 KAMSSHCFFWAVV
+44 RVTSSRCVLGTVV
-57 FSLLSVK
+57 ASVLSAEV
-64 ASGAE
+64 SEAE

-80 DEWEQEGGLQLD
+80 DEWEQKGGLQLD

-120 KKKKKQPTETER
+120 KKKKKQPTEAER
-132 VKMLSW
+132 SKMLSW
-138 VAAELKKHDAS
+138 VAAELKKHNAS

-161 NHVSHEKLFSGEI
+161 NHVSHEKLFNGEI
-174 VAKPYTPARRWLV
+174 VAKPYTQARRWLV

-204 GSRQRSF
+204 GARQRSF

-231 TTLNGGHLLMMLTN
+231 TTLDGGHLLMMLTN

-253 LREARIKNGEIKSNE
+253 LREARIKNGEVKSNE
-268 FLNPKDRWSPRRTP
+268 FPNPKDRWSPRKTP
-282 EAFELIVTKKSPPTE
+282 EAFEFIVTKKSPPTE
-297 AEMSAAIHTQ
+297 AEMKAAIHIQ

-327 FKESIFLAGNTEGLR
+327 LKESILLAGNTEGLR
-342 QMLVSVLLKSD
+342 QMLVSVLLKSE

-363 EVDGTGRMKLSPREA
+363 EVDGAGRMKLSPREA

-393 ELLKAAAEGR
+393 DLLKAAKEGR

-415 RMLNDESSF
+415 RMLNDKSSF
-424 AGQGA
+424 AGPGA
-429 PEVNGKGL
+429 PEVSGKGL
-437 SSHKVSHPKI
+437 NSHKVSHPKI

-516 FVYHTRPD
+516 FVYHTRPN
-524 EQTAAIIGR
+524 EQTAAIIDR
-533 WREAYD
+533 WREAYS
-539 VLKNEPWQKEPGQVS
+539 VLKNEPWQEEPEQVS
-554 LKYEELLKKNLG
+554 LKHELLLKQNLG

-589 FEATF
+589 FESTF

-636 DFQVKQPFKIQN
+636 DFQVEQPFKIQN

-729 LTFEMFDDFGRFRIA
+729 LTFEMFDDFGRFRTA
-744 EALEHPENLIKVG
+744 EALEHPENLMKVG
-757 NGKSSAS
+757 NGKTSAS

-780 GDPALDGEVK
+780 GDSKLDGEVK
-790 DAYDLIDRLAKS
+790 DAYDLINRLAKS

-832 AEIAYANNGGSFK
+832 AEIAYANNSGSFK

-854 DSFIYRKET
+854 DSFIYRKETQSSQ

>member
-1 MAFNNDRYE
+1 
-10 CKRANVICAFY
+10 
-21 NEVAYSVPRKMVTFP
+21 S
-36 LKIDVFLK
+36 
-44 KAMSSHCFFWAVV
+44 
-57 FSLLSVK
+57 
-64 ASGAE
+64 
-69 ELLENYCYSCH
+69 
-80 DEWEQEGGLQLD
+80 
-92 ELGQMPLES
+92 
-101 RLDVLNRVQEQLY
+101 
-114 LGQMPP
+114 
-120 KKKKKQPTETER
+120 
-132 VKMLSW
+132 
-138 VAAELKKHDAS
+138 
-149 TLEGKLRYPNYG
+149 
-161 NHVSHEKLFSGEI
+161 
-174 VAKPYTPARRWLV
+174 
-187 SPQIFIERIN
+187 
-197 AVFGLEG
+197 
-204 GSRQRSF
+204 
-211 YGVTIPVILPDHSGV
+211 
-226 RYYDT
+226 
-231 TTLNGGHLLMMLTN
+231 
-245 ADWISEKQ
+245 
-253 LREARIKNGEIKSNE
+253 
-268 FLNPKDRWSPRRTP
+268 
-282 EAFELIVTKKSPPTE
+282 
-297 AEMSAAIHTQ
+297 
-307 YQCVLQRDANKSELE
+307 
-322 RHLKL
+322 
-327 FKESIFLAGNTEGLR
+327 
-342 QMLVSVLLKSD
+342 
-353 FMYRYEFGAG
+353 
-363 EVDGTGRMKLSPREA
+363 
-378 SYAIAYALS
+378 
-387 DRNPDA
+387 
-393 ELLKAAAEGR
+393 
-403 LNTKE
+403 
-408 DYRREVS
+408 
-415 RMLNDESSF
+415 
-424 AGQGA
+424 
-429 PEVNGKGL
+429 GKGL
-437 SSHKVSHPKI
+437 NSHKVSHPKI

-516 FVYHTRPD
+516 FVYHTRPN
-524 EQTAAIIGR
+524 EQTAAIIDR

-539 VLKNEPWQKEPGQVS
+539 VLKSEPWQEEPEQVS
-554 LKYEELLKKNLG
+554 LKHELLLKQNLG

-589 FEATF
+589 FESTF

-636 DFQVKQPFKIQN
+636 DFQVEQPFKIQN

-729 LTFEMFDDFGRFRIA
+729 LTFEMFDDFGRFRTA
-744 EALEHPENLIKVG
+744 EALEHPENLVKAG

-771 NISGVLKGT
+771 SISGVLEGT
-780 GDPALDGEVK
+780 GDSTLDGKVK

-822 LLSDSQTLID
+822 LLSDSQTLMD
-832 AEIAYANNGGSFK
+832 AEIAYANNSGSFK

-854 DSFIYRKET
+854 DSFIYRKETQSSQ

>member
-1 MAFNNDRYE
+1 M
-10 CKRANVICAFY
+10 VILLS
-21 NEVAYSVPRKMVTFP
+21 EIVG
-36 LKIDVFLK
+36 FLK
-44 KAMSSHCFFWAVV
+44 RVTSSRCVLGTVV
-57 FSLLSVK
+57 ASVLSAEV
-64 ASGAE
+64 SEAE

-80 DEWEQEGGLQLD
+80 DEWEQKGGLQLD

-101 RLDVLNRVQEQLY
+101 RLDVLNRLQEQLY

-120 KKKKKQPTETER
+120 KKKKKQPTEAER
-132 VKMLSW
+132 SKMLSW
-138 VAAELKKHDAS
+138 VAAELKKHNAS

-161 NHVSHEKLFSGEI
+161 NHVSHEKLFNGEI
-174 VAKPYTPARRWLV
+174 VAKPYTQARRWLV

-204 GSRQRSF
+204 GARQRSF

-231 TTLNGGHLLMMLTN
+231 TTLDGGHLLMMLTN

-253 LREARIKNGEIKSNE
+253 LREARIKNEEVKSNE
-268 FLNPKDRWSPRRTP
+268 FPNPKDRWSPRKTP
-282 EAFELIVTKKSPPTE
+282 EAFEFIVTKKSPPTE
-297 AEMSAAIHTQ
+297 AEMKAAIHIQ

-327 FKESIFLAGNTEGLR
+327 LKESILLAGNTEGLR
-342 QMLVSVLLKSD
+342 QMLVSVLLKSE

-363 EVDGTGRMKLSPREA
+363 EVDGAGRMKLSPREA

-393 ELLKAAAEGR
+393 DLLKAAKEGR

-415 RMLNDESSF
+415 RMLNDKSSF
-424 AGQGA
+424 AGPGA
-429 PEVNGKGL
+429 PEVSGKGL
-437 SSHKVSHPKI
+437 NSHKVSHPKI

-516 FVYHTRPD
+516 FVYHTRPN
-524 EQTAAIIGR
+524 EQTAAIIDR
-533 WREAYD
+533 WREAYN
-539 VLKNEPWQKEPGQVS
+539 VLKNEPWQEEPEQVS
-554 LKYEELLKKNLG
+554 LKHELLLKQNLG

-589 FEATF
+589 FESTF

-636 DFQVKQPFKIQN
+636 DFQVEQPFKIQN
-648 RKGILTHP
+648 RKGVLTHP

-729 LTFEMFDDFGRFRIA
+729 LTFEMFDDFGRFRTA
-744 EALEHPENLIKVG
+744 EALEHPENLVKAG

-771 NISGVLKGT
+771 SISGVLEGT
-780 GDPALDGEVK
+780 GDSTLDGKVK

-832 AEIAYANNGGSFK
+832 AEIAYANNSGSFK

-854 DSFIYRKET
+854 DSFIYRKETQSSQ

>member
-1 MAFNNDRYE
+1 M
-10 CKRANVICAFY
+10 VILLS
-21 NEVAYSVPRKMVTFP
+21 EIVG
-36 LKIDVFLK
+36 FLK
-44 KAMSSHCFFWAVV
+44 RVTSSRCVLGTVV
-57 FSLLSVK
+57 ASVLSAEV
-64 ASGAE
+64 SEAE

-80 DEWEQEGGLQLD
+80 DEWEQKGGLQLD

-101 RLDVLNRVQEQLY
+101 RLDVLNRLQEQLY

-120 KKKKKQPTETER
+120 KKKKKQPTEAER
-132 VKMLSW
+132 SKMLSW
-138 VAAELKKHDAS
+138 VAAELKKHNAS

-161 NHVSHEKLFSGEI
+161 NHVSHEKLFNGEI
-174 VAKPYTPARRWLV
+174 VAKPYTQARRWLV

-204 GSRQRSF
+204 GARQRSF

-231 TTLNGGHLLMMLTN
+231 TTLDGGHLLMMLTN

-253 LREARIKNGEIKSNE
+253 LREARIKNEEVKSNE
-268 FLNPKDRWSPRRTP
+268 FPNPKDRWSPRKTP
-282 EAFELIVTKKSPPTE
+282 EAFEFIVTKKSPPTE
-297 AEMSAAIHTQ
+297 AEMKAAIHIQ

-327 FKESIFLAGNTEGLR
+327 LKESILLAGNTEGLR
-342 QMLVSVLLKSD
+342 QMLVSVLLKSE

-363 EVDGTGRMKLSPREA
+363 EVDGAGRMKLSPREA

-393 ELLKAAAEGR
+393 DLLKAAKEGR

-415 RMLNDESSF
+415 RMLNDKSSF
-424 AGQGA
+424 AGPGA
-429 PEVNGKGL
+429 PEVSGKGL
-437 SSHKVSHPKI
+437 NSHKVSHPKI

-516 FVYHTRPD
+516 FVYHTRPN
-524 EQTAAIIGR
+524 EQTGAIIDR
-533 WREAYD
+533 WREAYN
-539 VLKNEPWQKEPGQVS
+539 VLKNEPWQEEPEQVS
-554 LKYEELLKKNLG
+554 LKHELLLKQNLG

-589 FEATF
+589 FESTF

-636 DFQVKQPFKIQN
+636 DFQVEQPFKIQN

-729 LTFEMFDDFGRFRIA
+729 LTFEMFDDFGRFRTA
-744 EALEHPENLIKVG
+744 EALEHPENLVKAG

-771 NISGVLKGT
+771 NISGVLEGT
-780 GDPALDGEVK
+780 GDSKLDGEVK
-790 DAYDLIDRLAKS
+790 DAYDLINRLAKS

-832 AEIAYANNGGSFK
+832 AEIAYANNSGSFK

-854 DSFIYRKET
+854 DSFIYRKETQSSQ

>member
-1 MAFNNDRYE
+1 M
-10 CKRANVICAFY
+10 VILLS
-21 NEVAYSVPRKMVTFP
+21 EIVG
-36 LKIDVFLK
+36 FLK
-44 KAMSSHCFFWAVV
+44 RVTSSRCVLGTVV
-57 FSLLSVK
+57 ASVLSAEV
-64 ASGAE
+64 SEAE

-80 DEWEQEGGLQLD
+80 DEWEQKGGLQLD

-101 RLDVLNRVQEQLY
+101 RLDVLNRLQEQLY

-120 KKKKKQPTETER
+120 KKKKKQPTEAER
-132 VKMLSW
+132 SKMLSW
-138 VAAELKKHDAS
+138 VAAELKKHNAS

-161 NHVSHEKLFSGEI
+161 NHVSHEKLFNGEI
-174 VAKPYTPARRWLV
+174 VAKPYTQARRWLV

-204 GSRQRSF
+204 GARQRSF

-231 TTLNGGHLLMMLTN
+231 TTLDGGHLLMMLTN

-253 LREARIKNGEIKSNE
+253 LREARIKNEEVKSNE
-268 FLNPKDRWSPRRTP
+268 FPNPKDRWSPRKTP
-282 EAFELIVTKKSPPTE
+282 EAFEFIVTKKSPPTE
-297 AEMSAAIHTQ
+297 AEMKAAIHIQ

-327 FKESIFLAGNTEGLR
+327 LKESILLAGNTEGLR
-342 QMLVSVLLKSD
+342 QMLVSVLLKSE

-363 EVDGTGRMKLSPREA
+363 EVDGAGRMKLSPREA

-393 ELLKAAAEGR
+393 DLLKAAKEGR

-415 RMLNDESSF
+415 RMLNDKSSF
-424 AGQGA
+424 AGPGA
-429 PEVNGKGL
+429 PEVSGKGL
-437 SSHKVSHPKI
+437 NSHKVSHPKI

-516 FVYHTRPD
+516 FVYHTRPN
-524 EQTAAIIGR
+524 EQTAAIIDR
-533 WREAYD
+533 WREAYS
-539 VLKNEPWQKEPGQVS
+539 VLKNEPWQEEPEQVS
-554 LKYEELLKKNLG
+554 LKHELLLKQNLG

-589 FEATF
+589 FESTF

-636 DFQVKQPFKIQN
+636 DFQVEQPFKIQN

-729 LTFEMFDDFGRFRIA
+729 LTFEMFDDFGRFRTA
-744 EALEHPENLIKVG
+744 EALEHPENLVKAG

-771 NISGVLKGT
+771 SISGVLEGT
-780 GDPALDGEVK
+780 GDSTLDGKVK

-832 AEIAYANNGGSFK
+832 AEIAYANNSGSFK

-854 DSFIYRKET
+854 DSFIYRKETQSSQ

>member
-1 MAFNNDRYE
+1 M
-10 CKRANVICAFY
+10 VILLS
-21 NEVAYSVPRKMVTFP
+21 EIVG
-36 LKIDVFLK
+36 FLK
-44 KAMSSHCFFWAVV
+44 RVTSSRCVLGTVV
-57 FSLLSVK
+57 ASVLSAEV
-64 ASGAE
+64 SEAE

-80 DEWEQEGGLQLD
+80 DEWEQKGGLQLD

-101 RLDVLNRVQEQLY
+101 RLDVLNRLQEQLY

-120 KKKKKQPTETER
+120 KKKKKQPTEAER
-132 VKMLSW
+132 SKMLSW
-138 VAAELKKHDAS
+138 VAAELKKHNAS

-161 NHVSHEKLFSGEI
+161 NHVSHEKLFNGEI
-174 VAKPYTPARRWLV
+174 VAKPYTQARRWLV

-204 GSRQRSF
+204 GARQRSF

-231 TTLNGGHLLMMLTN
+231 TTLDGGHLLMMLTN

-253 LREARIKNGEIKSNE
+253 LREARIKNEEVKSNE
-268 FLNPKDRWSPRRTP
+268 FPNPKDRWSPRKTP
-282 EAFELIVTKKSPPTE
+282 EAFEFIVTKKSPPTE
-297 AEMSAAIHTQ
+297 AEMKAAIHIQ

-327 FKESIFLAGNTEGLR
+327 LKESILLAGNTEGLR
-342 QMLVSVLLKSD
+342 QMLVSVLLKSE

-363 EVDGTGRMKLSPREA
+363 EVDGAGRMKLSPREA

-393 ELLKAAAEGR
+393 DLLKAAKEGR

-415 RMLNDESSF
+415 RMLNDKSSF
-424 AGQGA
+424 AGPGA
-429 PEVNGKGL
+429 PEVSGKGL
-437 SSHKVSHPKI
+437 NSHKVSHPKI

-516 FVYHTRPD
+516 FVYHTRPN
-524 EQTAAIIGR
+524 EQTAAIIDR
-533 WREAYD
+533 WREAYN
-539 VLKNEPWQKEPGQVS
+539 VLKNEPWQEEPEQVS
-554 LKYEELLKKNLG
+554 LKHELLLKQNLG

-589 FEATF
+589 FESTF

-636 DFQVKQPFKIQN
+636 DFQVEQPFKIQN

-729 LTFEMFDDFGRFRIA
+729 LTFEMFDDFGRFRTA
-744 EALEHPENLIKVG
+744 EALEHPENLVKAG

-771 NISGVLKGT
+771 SISGVLEGT
-780 GDPALDGEVK
+780 GDSTLDGKVK

-832 AEIAYANNGGSFK
+832 AEIAYANNSGSFK

-854 DSFIYRKET
+854 DSFIYRKETQSSQ

>member
-1 MAFNNDRYE
+1 M
-10 CKRANVICAFY
+10 VILLSEIAG
-21 NEVAYSVPRKMVTFP
+21 
-36 LKIDVFLK
+36 FLK
-44 KAMSSHCFFWAVV
+44 RVTSSRCVLGTVV
-57 FSLLSVK
+57 ASVLY
-64 ASGAE
+64 AEVSEAE

-80 DEWEQEGGLQLD
+80 DEWEQKGGLQLD

-120 KKKKKQPTETER
+120 KKKKKQPTEAER
-132 VKMLSW
+132 SKMLSW
-138 VAAELKKHDAS
+138 VAAELKKHNAS

-161 NHVSHEKLFSGEI
+161 NHVSHEKLFNGEI
-174 VAKPYTPARRWLV
+174 VAKPYTQARRWLV

-204 GSRQRSF
+204 GARQRSF

-231 TTLNGGHLLMMLTN
+231 TTLDGGHLLMMLTN

-253 LREARIKNGEIKSNE
+253 LREARIKNGEVKSNE
-268 FLNPKDRWSPRRTP
+268 FPNPKDRWSPRKTP
-282 EAFELIVTKKSPPTE
+282 EAFEFIVTKKSPPTE
-297 AEMSAAIHTQ
+297 AEMKAAIHIQ

-327 FKESIFLAGNTEGLR
+327 LKESILLAGNTEGLR
-342 QMLVSVLLKSD
+342 QMLVSVLLKSE

-363 EVDGTGRMKLSPREA
+363 EVDGAGRMKLSPREA

-393 ELLKAAAEGR
+393 DLLKAAKEGR

-415 RMLNDESSF
+415 RMLNDKSSF
-424 AGQGA
+424 AGPGA
-429 PEVNGKGL
+429 PEVSGKGL
-437 SSHKVSHPKI
+437 NSHKVSHPKI

-516 FVYHTRPD
+516 FVYHTRPN
-524 EQTAAIIGR
+524 EQTAAIIDR
-533 WREAYD
+533 WREAYN
-539 VLKNEPWQKEPGQVS
+539 VLKNEPWQEEPEQVS
-554 LKYEELLKKNLG
+554 LKHELLLKQNLG

-589 FEATF
+589 FESTF

-636 DFQVKQPFKIQN
+636 DFQVEQPFKIQN

-729 LTFEMFDDFGRFRIA
+729 LTFEMFDDFGRFRTA
-744 EALEHPENLIKVG
+744 EALEHPENLMKVG
-757 NGKSSAS
+757 NGKTSAS

-780 GDPALDGEVK
+780 GDSKLDGEVK

-845 SVIISLLTS
+845 SVIVSLLTS
-854 DSFIYRKET
+854 DSFIYRKETQSSQ

>member
-1 MAFNNDRYE
+1 M
-10 CKRANVICAFY
+10 VILPS
-21 NEVAYSVPRKMVTFP
+21 EIVG
-36 LKIDVFLK
+36 FLK
-44 KAMSSHCFFWAVV
+44 RVTSSRCVLGTVV
-57 FSLLSVK
+57 ASVLF
-64 ASGAE
+64 AEVSEAE

-80 DEWEQEGGLQLD
+80 DEWEQKGGLQLD

-120 KKKKKQPTETER
+120 KKKKKQPTEAER
-132 VKMLSW
+132 SKMLSW
-138 VAAELKKHDAS
+138 VAAELKKHNAS

-161 NHVSHEKLFSGEI
+161 NHVSHEKLFNGEI
-174 VAKPYTPARRWLV
+174 VAKPYTQARRWLV

-204 GSRQRSF
+204 GARQRSF

-231 TTLNGGHLLMMLTN
+231 TTLDGGHLLMMLTN
-245 ADWISEKQ
+245 ADWISGKQ
-253 LREARIKNGEIKSNE
+253 LREARIKNGEVKSNE
-268 FLNPKDRWSPRRTP
+268 FPNPKDRWSPRKTP
-282 EAFELIVTKKSPPTE
+282 EAFEFIVTKKSPPTE
-297 AEMSAAIHTQ
+297 AEMKDAIHIQ

-327 FKESIFLAGNTEGLR
+327 LKESILLAGNTEGLR
-342 QMLVSVLLKSD
+342 QMLVSVLLKSE

-363 EVDGTGRMKLSPREA
+363 EVDGAGRMKLSPREA

-393 ELLKAAAEGR
+393 DLLKAVEEGR

-408 DYRREVS
+408 DYRREVN
-415 RMLNDESSF
+415 RMLKDESSF
-424 AGQGA
+424 AGPGA
-429 PEVNGKGL
+429 PEVSGKGL
-437 SSHKVSHPKI
+437 NSHKVSHPKI

-516 FVYHTRPD
+516 FVYHTRPN
-524 EQTAAIIGR
+524 EQTAAIIDR

-539 VLKNEPWQKEPGQVS
+539 VLKSEPWQEEPEQVS
-554 LKYEELLKKNLG
+554 LKHELLLKQNLG

-589 FEATF
+589 FESTF

-636 DFQVKQPFKIQN
+636 DFQVEQPFKIQN

-729 LTFEMFDDFGRFRIA
+729 LTFEMFDDFGRFRTA
-744 EALEHPENLIKVG
+744 EALEHPENLVKAG
-757 NGKSSAS
+757 NGKTSAS

-771 NISGVLKGT
+771 SISGVLEGT
-780 GDPALDGEVK
+780 GDSTLDGKVK

-832 AEIAYANNGGSFK
+832 AEIAYANNSGSFK

-854 DSFIYRKET
+854 DSFIYRKETQSSQ

>member
-1 MAFNNDRYE
+1 M
-10 CKRANVICAFY
+10 VILPP
-21 NEVAYSVPRKMVTFP
+21 EIVG
-36 LKIDVFLK
+36 FLK
-44 KAMSSHCFFWAVV
+44 RVTSSRCVLGTVV
-57 FSLLSVK
+57 ASVLSAEV
-64 ASGAE
+64 SEAE

-80 DEWEQEGGLQLD
+80 DEWEQKGGLQLD
-92 ELGQMPLES
+92 ELGQIPLES
-101 RLDVLNRVQEQLY
+101 RLDVLNKVQEQLY

-120 KKKKKQPTETER
+120 KKKKKQPTEAER
-132 VKMLSW
+132 SKMLSW
-138 VAAELKKHDAS
+138 VAAELKKHNAS

-161 NHVSHEKLFSGEI
+161 NHVSHEKLFNGEI
-174 VAKPYTPARRWLV
+174 VAKPYTQARRWLV

-204 GSRQRSF
+204 GARQRSF

-231 TTLNGGHLLMMLTN
+231 TTLDGGHLLMMLTN

-253 LREARIKNGEIKSNE
+253 LREARIKNGEVKSNE
-268 FLNPKDRWSPRRTP
+268 FPNPKDRWSPRKTP
-282 EAFELIVTKKSPPTE
+282 EAFEFIVTKKSPPTE
-297 AEMSAAIHTQ
+297 AEMKDAIHIQ

-327 FKESIFLAGNTEGLR
+327 LKESILLAGNTEGLR
-342 QMLVSVLLKSD
+342 QMLVSVLLKSE

-363 EVDGTGRMKLSPREA
+363 EVDGAGRMKLSPREA

-393 ELLKAAAEGR
+393 DLLKAAKEGR

-408 DYRREVS
+408 DYRREVN
-415 RMLNDESSF
+415 RMLKDESSF
-424 AGQGA
+424 AGPGA
-429 PEVNGKGL
+429 PEVSGKGL
-437 SSHKVSHPKI
+437 NSHKVSHPKI

-516 FVYHTRPD
+516 FVYHTRPN
-524 EQTAAIIGR
+524 EQTAAIIDR

-539 VLKNEPWQKEPGQVS
+539 VLKSEPWQEEPEQVS
-554 LKYEELLKKNLG
+554 LKHELLLKQNLG

-589 FEATF
+589 FESTF

-625 SRGGDTGQKGW
+625 SRGGDAGQKGW

-729 LTFEMFDDFGRFRIA
+729 VTLEMFDDFGRFRTA
-744 EALEHPENLIKVG
+744 EALEHPENLIKAG

-771 NISGVLKGT
+771 NISGVLNGT
-780 GDPALDGEVK
+780 GDPTLDGEVK
-790 DAYDLIDRLAKS
+790 NAYDLIDRLAKS

-832 AEIAYANNGGSFK
+832 AETAYAKNGGSFK

-854 DSFIYRKET
+854 DSFIYRKETQSSQ